1 MYLFAFNNNNQ
12 IHTATCIIFAQNL
25 YFHMNI
31 FEVYSIQHCYLQVH
45 KQQFCIQ
52 HVFSWKTHIIP
63 YQYILSSLVCS
74 LIVIS
79 PFVTFSG
86 HCCWKK
92 TSPPFIWQQT
102 QSKVRLQQH
111 SNCCV
116 LSPPSGN
123 CGAHRR
129 WNMYLMSISEQ

>member
-1 MYLFAFNNNNQ
+1 MRFKIKYMYSVPFTMQGSVHLKCTCLHLITITKCIQPHVLILLKIYISTWIFLRYIQ
-12 IHTATCIIFAQNL
+12 YSIVTCIYKYINSNFVSNM
-25 YFHMNI
+25 F
-31 FEVYSIQHCYLQVH
+31 
-45 KQQFCIQ
+45 
-52 HVFSWKTHIIP
+52 FSRKTHIIP

-102 QSKVRLQQH
+102 QSEVRLQ
-111 SNCCV
+111 
-116 LSPPSGN
+116 
-123 CGAHRR
+123 
-129 WNMYLMSISEQ
+129 